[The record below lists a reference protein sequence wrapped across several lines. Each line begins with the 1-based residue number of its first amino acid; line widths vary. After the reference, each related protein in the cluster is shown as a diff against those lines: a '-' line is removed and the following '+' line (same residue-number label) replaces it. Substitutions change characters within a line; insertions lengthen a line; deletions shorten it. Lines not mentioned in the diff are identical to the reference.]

1 VDPDRVA
8 ACATAA
14 EARAARRAGF
24 STVRVGLA
32 VSRGV
37 PAGRL
42 ISFGVAGSL
51 DGLSVG
57 TVVDATRIVDEQGEV
72 LWEGAGLGVAGAV
85 PGTILASRR
94 IVDDPG
100 ERRELH
106 ERTGADAVDL
116 ESGLLAATGRL
127 DGCVRAIGDTPA
139 RTLGL
144 LADAVTPAGRPRP
157 TKLAAALARRPAAT
171 ARALGD
177 IRRAL
182 RALSSAFAG
191 GEST

>member
-1 VDPDRVA
+1 VDVDRVA
-8 ACATAA
+8 ACATAS

-24 STVRVGLA
+24 RTVRVGLG
-32 VSRGV
+32 VSRGA
-37 PAGRL
+37 PPGRL
-42 ISFGVAGSL
+42 VSFGVAGAL

-57 TVVDATRIVDEQGEV
+57 TVIDATRIVDEQGEV
-72 LWEGAGLGVAGAV
+72 LWEGPGLEVAGAV
-85 PGTILASRR
+85 PGTILTARH
-94 IVDDPG
+94 IVDDPA

-116 ESGLLAATGRL
+116 ESGVLAATGRL
-127 DGCVRAIGDTPA
+127 AGCVRAISDTPE
-139 RTLGL
+139 RTLGA

-157 TKLAAALARRPAAT
+157 AKLAAALARRPTAT

-182 RALSSAFAG
+182 RALARAAG
-191 GEST
+191 